1 MIDIN
6 NQFGRNLTFGQ
17 VWCFISERGISMRR
31 YTDEEDQTLILSV
44 GIEVGQPITNG
55 LILIVK
61 NTGGAKIVMVS

>member
-1 MIDIN
+1 
-6 NQFGRNLTFGQ
+6 
-17 VWCFISERGISMRR
+17 MRR